1 MQRCSSEIQICLVP
15 KSGARDNG
23 TKVTRKRAIMK
34 VVNLEEG
41 RPTLERARLRLHHE
55 LHVAQRGGCAAVKL
69 IHGYGSSGVGGILR
83 DGIQA
88 TLRQAVAEGRV
99 AAFIAGE
106 DWRIS
111 DATTWSLLKRFP
123 EWKQDHDLNRRNK
136 GISVV
141 VF

>member
-1 MQRCSSEIQICLVP
+1 VAQKQP
-15 KSGARDNG
+15 AHDNG
-23 TKVTRKRAIMK
+23 VHVARKRAVLK

-55 LHVAQRGGCAAVKL
+55 LHIAQRDGCAGVKL
-69 IHGYGSSGVGGILR
+69 IHGYGSSGVGGALR
-83 DGIQA
+83 EGIQA
-88 TLRQAVAEGRV
+88 TLRQAVAEGRI

-111 DATTWSLLKRFP
+111 DETSWSLLKRFP
-123 EWKQDHDLNRRNK
+123 EWKQDHDLNRGNK

>member
-1 MQRCSSEIQICLVP
+1 MS
-15 KSGARDNG
+15 
-23 TKVTRKRAIMK
+23 RKRIVLK

-55 LHVAQRGGCAAVKL
+55 MHVAQRDGCAAVKL

-83 DGIQA
+83 EGIQA
-88 TLRQAVAEGRV
+88 ALRQAVAEGRV

-111 DATTWSLLKRFP
+111 DETTWTLLKRFP
-123 EWKQDHDLNRRNK
+123 ELKQDHDLNRRNR